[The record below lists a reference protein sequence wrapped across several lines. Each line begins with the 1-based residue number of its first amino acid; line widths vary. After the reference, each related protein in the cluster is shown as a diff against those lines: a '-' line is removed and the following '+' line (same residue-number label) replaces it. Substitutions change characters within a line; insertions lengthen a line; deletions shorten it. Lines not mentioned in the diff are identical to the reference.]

1 MGKNDI
7 IKMDYPMA
15 RAMARTM
22 GQGAKQLEASINE
35 MNKVVALLQNGGLR
49 GEAGE
54 AFVDGI
60 RGALIPN
67 MQRLQQKY
75 AEVQRDILT
84 NVQLKQLADRASK
97 SALKD

>member
-75 AEVQRDILT
+75 AEMQRDILI
-84 NVQLKQLADRASK
+84 NVKLKQLADRTA
-97 SALKD
+97 ARELKD